1 MSRNQQFARV
11 LFALGMV
18 SLGILAL
25 VYGDLAL
32 VWYSVPA
39 WVPWREGVAYASG
52 IVMLGGG
59 AGLLFKRTAPVSARI
74 LLPYLLIWLLLRVPA
89 LAAAPLTEVHWQN
102 AGELAVLVAGG
113 WILFARLAES
123 REGSKLQFAT
133 GENGI
138 RIARILF
145 AVSLLAFGL
154 SHFVY
159 ARQTAGLVPPWLPFR
174 TGWAYLTGAGHLAA
188 GIGVLLS
195 IYPRLA
201 ATMEAAMLSVFTLL
215 VWVPAVLAAPTS
227 LPQWTEFLISWAIT
241 AGAWV
246 VAESMT
252 AKDSTKTGR
261 IAAPIT

>member
-1 MSRNQQFARV
+1 MSRNQQLARI

-25 VYGDLAL
+25 VYGDFGL

-39 WVPWREGVAYASG
+39 WVPWRQGFAYASG
-52 IVMLGGG
+52 IIMLGGG
-59 AGLLFKRTAPVSARI
+59 AGLLFKRSASLSARI

-89 LAAAPLTEVHWQN
+89 LAAAPLTEVNWQN
-102 AGELAVLVAGG
+102 AGELAVLAAGG
-113 WILFARLAES
+113 WVLFATLAEV

-138 RIARILF
+138 RIARIVF
-145 AVSLLAFGL
+145 AVSLPAFGL

-159 ARQTAGLVPPWLPFR
+159 AGQTTGLVPTWIPFR
-174 TGWAYLTGAGHLAA
+174 TGWAYLTGAGHIAA
-188 GIGVLLS
+188 GIGVLFW

-215 VWVPAVLAAPTS
+215 IWVPAVLAAPTS
-227 LPQWTEFLISWAIT
+227 LPQWTEFVISSAIT

-246 VAESMT
+246 VAESIT
-252 AKDSTKTGR
+252 ARDSTKTGR
-261 IAAPIT
+261 TTAPIT

>member
-1 MSRNQQFARV
+1 
-11 LFALGMV
+11 MV
-18 SLGILAL
+18 
-25 VYGDLAL
+25 Y
-32 VWYSVPA
+32 
-39 WVPWREGVAYASG
+39 
-52 IVMLGGG
+52 
-59 AGLLFKRTAPVSARI
+59 F
-74 LLPYLLIWLLLRVPA
+74 LIWLLLRVPA
-89 LAAAPLTEVHWQN
+89 LAAAPLTEVNWQN
-102 AGELAVLVAGG
+102 AGELAVLVAAG
-113 WILFARLAES
+113 WILFERLAELG
-123 REGSKLQFAT
+123 EGSKLQFAT

-159 ARQTAGLVPPWLPFR
+159 AGQTAGLVPTWLPFR

-246 VAESMT
+246 VAESIT

-261 IAAPIT
+261 IEAPIT

>member
-1 MSRNQQFARV
+1 MSRNRQFARV

-32 VWYSVPA
+32 GWYSVPA

-52 IVMLGGG
+52 IVMVGGG
-59 AGLLFKRTAPVSARI
+59 GGLLYKGRAPLSGRI

-89 LAAAPLTEVHWQN
+89 LAAAPLTEVNWQN
-102 AGELAVLVAGG
+102 AGELAVLLAGG

-133 GENGI
+133 GENSI

-159 ARQTAGLVPPWLPFR
+159 ARQTAGLVPTWLPFR

-201 ATMEAAMLSVFTLL
+201 ATMEAAMLSGFTLL

-227 LPQWTEFLISWAIT
+227 LPQWPEFLLSGAIT
-241 AGAWV
+241 ARAWG
-246 VAESMT
+246 VADSMT
-252 AKDSTKTGR
+252 AKDSAKTGR